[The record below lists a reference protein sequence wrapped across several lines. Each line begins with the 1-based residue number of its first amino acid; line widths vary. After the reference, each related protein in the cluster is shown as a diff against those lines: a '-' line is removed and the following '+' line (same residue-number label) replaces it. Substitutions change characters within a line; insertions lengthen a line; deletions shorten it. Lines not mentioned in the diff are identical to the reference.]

1 MMRTYI
7 VTGSASGVG
16 AAVKSK
22 LETAGHR
29 VIGIDLAGA
38 EVLADLSTPEGRSGA
53 VEAALA
59 ASEGSIDAVIACA
72 GISHPV
78 PTTIAVNFYGVIDLL
93 TALQGTLAKSAA
105 PRAVAI
111 SSMATLQAN
120 DPKLVELCLTADE
133 AQALARAEELAAGSP
148 EDGARIY
155 GSSKRAL
162 SRWIRREAVTPA
174 WAGAGIPLNAV
185 APGIILTP
193 MVAPYM
199 ADENAVKY
207 LDSVVP
213 MPLNYHQKPEVVAD
227 LAIWLASEENS
238 HCCGQTIYC
247 DGGSDAVLRGDDIW
261 SWAD

>member
-1 MMRTYI
+1 MRTYV

-16 AAVKSK
+16 AAVQSK
-22 LETAGHR
+22 LEAAGHR

-38 EVLADLSTPEGRSGA
+38 EVVADLSTPEGRSSA
-53 VEAALA
+53 VEAVLN
-59 ASEGSIDAVIACA
+59 ASEGTVDAIIACA

-78 PTTIAVNFYGVIDLL
+78 PQTISVNFYGVVDLL
-93 TALQGTLAKSAA
+93 TALQGTLAKSGA

-120 DPKLVELCLTADE
+120 DPKLVGLCLTADE
-133 AQALARAEELAAGSP
+133 TQALARAAELAAGGP
-148 EDGARIY
+148 EEGAKIY

-162 SRWIRREAVTPA
+162 SRWIRRESVTPA

-199 ADENAVKY
+199 GNEDAVKY

-227 LAIWLASEENS
+227 LAIWLASEENT

-247 DGGSDAVLRGDDIW
+247 DGGSDVVLRGDDVW